1 MTRNLW
7 CLLGRHHYARHLT
20 EDGEPYSECTRCGKY
35 RDTSRRS
42 GTLPW
47 HPNT

>member
-7 CLLGRHHYARHLT
+7 CLLGRHHYVKHRT
-20 EDGEPYSECTRCGKY
+20 EGGDPYSECTRCGKY
-35 RDTSRRS
+35 RDTSQRS